1 MMLPMEE
8 DVESNDDE
16 ENNIDQLAK
25 TGQIPDDLMK
35 DIMAEAGRYMTL
47 YNFNPSSFL
56 QK

>member
-1 MMLPMEE
+1 MLMEE
-8 DVESNDDE
+8 DIESNDDRD
-16 ENNIDQLAK
+16 NNIDQLAK

-35 DIMAEAGRYMTL
+35 DILAEAGRYMTL